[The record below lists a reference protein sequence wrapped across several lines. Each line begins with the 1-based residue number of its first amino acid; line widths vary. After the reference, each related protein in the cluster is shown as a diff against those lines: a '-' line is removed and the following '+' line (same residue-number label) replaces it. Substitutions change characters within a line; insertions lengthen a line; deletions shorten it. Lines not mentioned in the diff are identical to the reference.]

1 MMMMMMMTT
10 TMMTMNDD
18 DDDDYDDFGGGDGGG
33 GGGNGDD
40 MLHDKTVKDNAS
52 SRFLLVH
59 HTCVVSLFSP
69 GVLKL
74 CACLFLDLFHTI
86 YRNTRVLFG
95 SFIITKLSSKCG
107 VFALLFG
114 LILVLK

>member
-1 MMMMMMMTT
+1 MMMMMMTT
-10 TMMTMNDD
+10 TMMTMNDED
-18 DDDDYDDFGGGDGGG
+18 DDDFGNGGR

-40 MLHDKTVKDNAS
+40 VLHDKTVKDNAS

-59 HTCVVSLFSP
+59 TCLVSLFSP
-69 GVLKL
+69 VVIKL

-86 YRNTRVLFG
+86 YRN
-95 SFIITKLSSKCG
+95 

-114 LILVLK
+114 FILVLK